1 MRTTAA
7 QSVTISESEQDTKVI
22 FPVVAD
28 RNMQN
33 KHKNN
38 RLFRHTKQ
46 AVVLLLMGFYFMIFL
61 LLSTQSSCFRIMH
74 LIKSEQ
80 TATNSSKLYVLND
93 TYFHKNRQAN

>member
-1 MRTTAA
+1 M
-7 QSVTISESEQDTKVI
+7 ISESEQDTKVI

-46 AVVLLLMGFYFMIFL
+46 AVVLLFNKKSSQMRIFRSHICAL
-61 LLSTQSSCFRIMH
+61 L
-74 LIKSEQ
+74 
-80 TATNSSKLYVLND
+80 NSFHNKIQKTDISIFVKAHKLNLLN
-93 TYFHKNRQAN
+93 YAFHIL

>member
-1 MRTTAA
+1 MA
-7 QSVTISESEQDTKVI
+7 QSAMISESEQDIRVT

-46 AVVLLLMGFYFMIFL
+46 AVVSLFNKIFDTTFLTAMTYKYLL
-61 LLSTQSSCFRIMH
+61 Q
-74 LIKSEQ
+74 
-80 TATNSSKLYVLND
+80 
-93 TYFHKNRQAN
+93 